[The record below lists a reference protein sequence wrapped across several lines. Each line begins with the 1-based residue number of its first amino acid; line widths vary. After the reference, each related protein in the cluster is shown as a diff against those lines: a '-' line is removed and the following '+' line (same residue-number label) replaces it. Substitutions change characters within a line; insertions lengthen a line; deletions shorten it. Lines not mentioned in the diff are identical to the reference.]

1 MRGTDRRRRNE
12 RNMQNK
18 TNRSIRTD
26 KYRYRHFER
35 TPWTTTPSPRRG
47 GVVPFAKRD
56 DCNTEANDSAI
67 SFARMSEIYLRQ
79 KKVSQLTRVT
89 EENDDAGV
97 AGRVRNRAGN
107 QRVSPLGRTP
117 AYGDTLNSAPRPSCR
132 RPPPGTLRTEQF
144 QLRQQ
149 SPHAP
154 PPKQYPAISCAEKL
168 RPDETKIPKTTTNR
182 MKIYSFRILQIE
194 IFYLFLSKCFPLME
208 KRPDQN
214 RTGWEPRPSSIR
226 SSLAGCGTLLRAVA
240 RE

>member
-47 GVVPFAKRD
+47 GVAPSAVGSGLLRGT
-56 DCNTEANDSAI
+56 NWRTGRSGAI

-132 RPPPGTLRTEQF
+132 RPPPEPSVRRNSSSGSNPRTPRSGTISRDFMRRKT
-144 QLRQQ
+144 
-149 SPHAP
+149 
-154 PPKQYPAISCAEKL
+154 PA
-168 RPDETKIPKTTTNR
+168 
-182 MKIYSFRILQIE
+182 
-194 IFYLFLSKCFPLME
+194 
-208 KRPDQN
+208 
-214 RTGWEPRPSSIR
+214 G
-226 SSLAGCGTLLRAVA
+226 
-240 RE
+240 

>member
-35 TPWTTTPSPRRG
+35 TPRTTPPSPRRG
-47 GVVPFAKRD
+47 GGIVPFAKRD

-132 RPPPGTLRTEQF
+132 RPPPE
-144 QLRQQ
+144 
-149 SPHAP
+149 
-154 PPKQYPAISCAEKL
+154 QYPAISCAEKL

>member
-35 TPWTTTPSPRRG
+35 TPRTTTPSPRRG

-117 AYGDTLNSAPRPSCR
+117 AYGDTVRSHSSSGSNPR
-132 RPPPGTLRTEQF
+132 T
-144 QLRQQ
+144 
-149 SPHAP
+149 P
-154 PPKQYPAISCAEKL
+154 PPKQYPATSCAEKL

-208 KRPDQN
+208 KRPDHYRPKPN
-214 RTGWEPRPSSIR
+214 RMGTSTIVYTIFARRMRHASTRR
-226 SSLAGCGTLLRAVA
+226 SEGIIPPPIGI
-240 RE
+240 

>member
-1 MRGTDRRRRNE
+1 MQNEQEYSDGQIPISPFRADTSDNDPFSSEGGGSAVRKTGRLQYGSHCLRNIIRTNVGDLSSAEKGIATYTSHRRERRRRCRGTSQKSSRKSKGFASRSDTGIRRYAQQHPE
-12 RNMQNK
+12 TFMPPAPPEPSVRRNSSSGSNP
-18 TNRSIRTD
+18 RT
-26 KYRYRHFER
+26 
-35 TPWTTTPSPRRG
+35 
-47 GVVPFAKRD
+47 
-56 DCNTEANDSAI
+56 
-67 SFARMSEIYLRQ
+67 
-79 KKVSQLTRVT
+79 
-89 EENDDAGV
+89 
-97 AGRVRNRAGN
+97 
-107 QRVSPLGRTP
+107 
-117 AYGDTLNSAPRPSCR
+117 
-132 RPPPGTLRTEQF
+132 
-144 QLRQQ
+144 
-149 SPHAP
+149 P